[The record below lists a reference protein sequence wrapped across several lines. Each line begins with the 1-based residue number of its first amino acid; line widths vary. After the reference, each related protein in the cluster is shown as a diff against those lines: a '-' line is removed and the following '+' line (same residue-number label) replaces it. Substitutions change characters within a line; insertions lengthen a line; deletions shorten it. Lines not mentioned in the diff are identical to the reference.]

1 MSVPREIEMPGR
13 TRSMDNE
20 LRGERA
26 DLVFNLVITV
36 PLWVL
41 GAALIAHAAGFLDYT
56 YAAMAL
62 APALALVVRSVVR
75 LGSM

>member
-41 GAALIAHAAGFLDYT
+41 GAVLISEGTLLNYV
-56 YAAMAL
+56 YAAFAL
-62 APALALVVRSVVR
+62 APAVALVIRSVVR

>member
-41 GAALIAHAAGFLDYT
+41 GAVLISQGGLLNCV
-56 YAAMAL
+56 YAAFAL
-62 APALALVVRSVVR
+62 APAVALVVRSVVR